1 MRLSMYGMTLI
12 ELVLVVALIGIGIL
26 AAAPSFNSIVSKNQT
41 TTQINELV
49 IAINLARSEASKVSG
64 VVSLQATNTIDNTI
78 DNIIDNNN
86 EFGNGWCVVVGNPG
100 DCNGD
105 IIRSFP
111 APLGVDAINSE
122 SDSLQFN
129 AFGAMHDNST
139 RTFIFC
145 APGKDRL
152 ITVTPVGRSKIDNV
166 APGDC

>member
-86 EFGNGWCVVVGNPG
+86 E
-100 DCNGD
+100 
-105 IIRSFP
+105 RRYHSFVP
-111 APLGVDAINSE
+111 STARRRCHQLRERFTAI
-122 SDSLQFN
+122 Q
-129 AFGAMHDNST
+129 
-139 RTFIFC
+139 
-145 APGKDRL
+145 RL
-152 ITVTPVGRSKIDNV
+152 WRH
-166 APGDC
+166 A

>member
-26 AAAPSFNSIVSKNQT
+26 VAAPSFNSILSKNQT

-49 IAINLARSEASKVSG
+49 TAINLARSEASKVSG
-64 VVSLQATNTIDNTI
+64 VVSLQAANAI
-78 DNIIDNNN
+78 NNVINNDN

-100 DCNGD
+100 DCTGD
-105 IIRSFP
+105 VIRSFP
-111 APLGVDAINSE
+111 APLGVDTINSE
-122 SDSLQFN
+122 NDSLQFN
-129 AFGAMHDNST
+129 AFGALNDNST

-145 APGKDRL
+145 SPGKDRL
-152 ITVTPVGRSKIDNV
+152 ITITPVGRSKIDNV

>member
-12 ELVLVVALIGIGIL
+12 ELVLVVALIGTGIL

-49 IAINLARSEASKVSG
+49 TAINLARSEASKVSG
-64 VVSLQATNTIDNTI
+64 VVSLQATNTIDN
-78 DNIIDNNN
+78 DN
-86 EFGNGWCVVVGNPG
+86 EFGRGWCVVVGNPG
-100 DCNGD
+100 DCTGD

-111 APLGVDAINSE
+111 APLGVDTINSE